1 MEGDSFVPYV
11 LRLEFE
17 VMRLATK
24 PRRPFLP
31 GKQAV
36 RALYSSQTEG
46 AEALFLGQ

>member
-24 PRRPFLP
+24 PFLP
-31 GKQAV
+31 GKQEV
-36 RALYSSQTEG
+36 RALRSSQTEG